1 MENTPLNNPQTVF
14 KYPPKSWLTE
24 SILVTIFCC
33 LPFRIVG
40 IVHASKVEQL
50 FYVGQ
55 EEAANRAA
63 AEAKK
68 WTKISFWIGVGI
80 NGLYL
85 LFYIV
90 YFVFIIEIF
99 ADAAANS

>member
-1 MENTPLNNPQTVF
+1 MENIQPGNQQPIY
-14 KYPPKSWLTE
+14 KYPPKTWLTE

-33 LPFRIVG
+33 LPFGIVG

-50 FYVGQ
+50 FHIGQ

-68 WTKISFWIGVGI
+68 WTKIGFWIGVGI
-80 NGLYL
+80 AGLYL

-90 YFVFIIEIF
+90 YFVFIIGIF
-99 ADAAANS
+99 AVAASGS

>member
-24 SILVTIFCC
+24 SILATIFCC
-33 LPFRIVG
+33 LPFGIVG

-50 FYVGQ
+50 FYAGQ

-68 WTKISFWIGVGI
+68 WTKISFWIGIGI
-80 NGLYL
+80 IGLSFI
-85 LFYIV
+85 FYII
-90 YFVFIIEIF
+90 YFIFIIGIF
-99 ADAAANS
+99 AAAAAGS